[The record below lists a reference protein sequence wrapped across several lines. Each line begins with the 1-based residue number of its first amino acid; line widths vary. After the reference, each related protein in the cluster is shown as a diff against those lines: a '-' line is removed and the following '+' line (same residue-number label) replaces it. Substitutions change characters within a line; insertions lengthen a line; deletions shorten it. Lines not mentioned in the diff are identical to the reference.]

1 MTVRFAA
8 LALGASLFALP
19 VTAQDT
25 PDALADAFCAAVVA
39 EDKDALAALYTE
51 DADSY
56 GPDGSVVA
64 GNEAI
69 GESWVPFF
77 AAFDDLTCTLE
88 KAGLVKE
95 GKHATAWGLWTIAAT
110 SAADGAPVVMKGR
123 FMDIAIKTKDG
134 WRYRADHASM
144 MAAAE

>member
-8 LALGASLFALP
+8 LAIGASLFALP
-19 VTAQDT
+19 AAAQDT

-56 GPDGSVVA
+56 GPDGSVVV
-64 GNEAI
+64 GNAAI

-77 AAFDDLTCTLE
+77 DAFDDMTCTLN
-88 KAGLVKE
+88 KAGLIKE
-95 GKHATAWGLWTIAAT
+95 GKHATAWGLWTITAT
-110 SAADGAPVVMKGR
+110 TADGQPVEMNGR

-144 MAAAE
+144 AAPAE